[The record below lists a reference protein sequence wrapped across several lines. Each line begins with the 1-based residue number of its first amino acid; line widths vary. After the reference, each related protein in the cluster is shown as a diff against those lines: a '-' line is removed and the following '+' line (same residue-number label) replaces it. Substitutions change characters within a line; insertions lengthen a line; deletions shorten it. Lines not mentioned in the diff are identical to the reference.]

1 MRRNSTDNQYKRTI
15 WLCAIRVAAN
25 LVMLAAVCVAMYQSY
40 LNPAS
45 SLSVFCQYFFGI
57 TIVTWTAARFA
68 CSRVRMMY
76 ADADEGLVR
85 LPGHKKYSLV
95 HWKVAES
102 SLCVQRPTQIA
113 L

>member
-1 MRRNSTDNQYKRTI
+1 MRRNDTDNQYRRTI
-15 WLCAIRVAAN
+15 WLCAIRVTAN
-25 LVMLAAVCVAMYQSY
+25 VIMLAAVCLAMYQSY

-57 TIVTWTAARFA
+57 TVVTWTLAKFA
-68 CSRVRMMY
+68 CARVRKVF

-85 LPGHKKYSLV
+85 LPGHKKAMLV

-102 SLCVQRPTQIA
+102 SLYVQRPSQIA